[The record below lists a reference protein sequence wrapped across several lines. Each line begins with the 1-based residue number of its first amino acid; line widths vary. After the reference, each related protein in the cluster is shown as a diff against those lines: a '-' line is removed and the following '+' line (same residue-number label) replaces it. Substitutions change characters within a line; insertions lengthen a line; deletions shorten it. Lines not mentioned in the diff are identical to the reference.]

1 MFRRMLLCLFLFLTL
16 ELIDS
21 HHAVLVVHHGALR
34 PDVIETKRSVF
45 FIHHRPRPDVVEH
58 NRSIFFV
65 HHGASRPD
73 FFKISRSFFFVY
85 HGIPRTDILETNISV
100 IFVHRGASRSH
111 GVETNRSVQML
122 PRTPVGQALYN
133 TVRDCK
139 RGSVFAY
146 TTYLTYARF
155 QTFSNKGLRLNL
167 FYCSDVTSAS

>member
-1 MFRRMLLCLFLFLTL
+1 MFRRMLLCLLLFLTL
-16 ELIDS
+16 EFIVS
-21 HHAVLVVHHGALR
+21 HGALR

-65 HHGASRPD
+65 HHGTSRPE
-73 FFKISRSFFFVY
+73 FFKISRSFFFVH
-85 HGIPRTDILETNISV
+85 HGIPRTDIVETNISV

-111 GVETNRSVQML
+111 VVETNRSVQML

-139 RGSVFAY
+139 RGSVFASY
-146 TTYLTYARF
+146 HLSHICP
-155 QTFSNKGLRLNL
+155 FSNI
-167 FYCSDVTSAS
+167 